1 MARLVKNIDTRQY
14 GSLKAGRLLDG
25 VLPESK
31 IAELIASGHA
41 KATDGDEPLTDTGK
55 HAENAAEALERA
67 FKQGYRNG
75 YAAAVNDAVDEGL
88 ISAEEASTCIFN
100 VIEIDTDIANT
111 DINTGVSGGDNT
123 NSSDSV
129 AEEGIKPEKAPAKA
143 QAKAP
148 AKGKN
153 SKA

>member
-14 GSLKAGRLLDG
+14 GSLKAGRFLDG

-100 VIEIDTDIANT
+100 VIEIDTDIVNT

-143 QAKAP
+143 P

>member
-41 KATDGDEPLTDTGK
+41 EETDGDEPLIDTGK
-55 HAENAAEALERA
+55 NAENDAEALEMA
-67 FKQGYRNG
+67 FKWGYRHG
-75 YAAAVNDAVDEGL
+75 YAAAVNDAVDEEL
-88 ISAEEASTCIFN
+88 ISAEEAGTCIFK
-100 VIEIDTDIANT
+100 VSEIDT
-111 DINTGVSGGDNT
+111 DINTGVSDGENT
-123 NSSDSV
+123 DSSDGV
-129 AEEGIKPEKAPAKA
+129 AEEGTKPEKTPAKV
-143 QAKAP
+143 P
-148 AKGKN
+148 EKGKK

>member
-41 KATDGDEPLTDTGK
+41 KETDGDEPLIDTGK
-55 HAENAAEALERA
+55 NAENDAEALDMA
-67 FKQGYRNG
+67 FKRGYRHG
-75 YAAAVNDAVDEGL
+75 YAAAVNDAVDEEL
-88 ISAEEASTCIFN
+88 ISAEEAGTCIFK
-100 VIEIDTDIANT
+100 VSEIDT
-111 DINTGVSGGDNT
+111 DINTGVSDGENT
-123 NSSDSV
+123 DSSDGV
-129 AEEGIKPEKAPAKA
+129 AKEGIKPEKD
-143 QAKAP
+143 QAKAS
-148 AKGKN
+148 AKEKK

>member
-41 KATDGDEPLTDTGK
+41 KETDGDEPLIDTGK
-55 HAENAAEALERA
+55 NAENDAEALDMA
-67 FKQGYRNG
+67 FKRGYRHG
-75 YAAAVNDAVDEGL
+75 YAAAVNDAVDEEL
-88 ISAEEASTCIFN
+88 ISAEEAGTCIFK
-100 VIEIDTDIANT
+100 VSEIDT
-111 DINTGVSGGDNT
+111 DINTGVSDGENT
-123 NSSDSV
+123 DSSDGV
-129 AEEGIKPEKAPAKA
+129 AEGGTKPEKTPAKV
-143 QAKAP
+143 P
-148 AKGKN
+148 EKGKK

>member
-41 KATDGDEPLTDTGK
+41 KAEPFTDTGK
-55 HAENAAEALERA
+55 NAENAAEAFEMA
-67 FKQGYRNG
+67 FKRGYRHG

-88 ISAEEASTCIFN
+88 ISAEEAGTCIFN
-100 VIEIDTDIANT
+100 VSEIDTDIANT
-111 DINTGVSGGDNT
+111 NINTGVSGGDNT

-129 AEEGIKPEKAPAKA
+129 AEEGTKPEKDQTKASAKE
-143 QAKAP
+143 KI
-148 AKGKN
+148 KGVTFDELF
-153 SKA
+153 

>member
-41 KATDGDEPLTDTGK
+41 KETDGDELTDTGK
-55 HAENAAEALERA
+55 NAENDAEALEMA
-67 FKQGYRNG
+67 FKRGYRHG
-75 YAAAVNDAVDEGL
+75 YAAAVNDAVDEEL
-88 ISAEEASTCIFN
+88 ISAEEAGTCIFK
-100 VIEIDTDIANT
+100 VSEIDTG
-111 DINTGVSGGDNT
+111 INTGVSDGENT
-123 NSSDSV
+123 DSSDGV
-129 AEEGIKPEKAPAKA
+129 AEEGTKPEKTLAKV
-143 QAKAP
+143 P
-148 AKGKN
+148 EKGKK

>member
-41 KATDGDEPLTDTGK
+41 EETDGDEPLIDTGK
-55 HAENAAEALERA
+55 NAENDAEALEMA
-67 FKQGYRNG
+67 FKRGYRHG
-75 YAAAVNDAVDEGL
+75 YAAAVNDAVDEEL
-88 ISAEEASTCIFN
+88 ISAEEAGTCIFK
-100 VIEIDTDIANT
+100 VSEIDT
-111 DINTGVSGGDNT
+111 DINTGVSDGENT
-123 NSSDSV
+123 DSSDGV
-129 AEEGIKPEKAPAKA
+129 AEEGTKPEKTPAKV
-143 QAKAP
+143 P
-148 AKGKN
+148 EKGKK

>member
-100 VIEIDTDIANT
+100 VIEIDTDIVNT

-143 QAKAP
+143 P

>member
-55 HAENAAEALERA
+55 HAENAAEALERV

-100 VIEIDTDIANT
+100 VIEIDTDIVNT

-143 QAKAP
+143 P

>member
-55 HAENAAEALERA
+55 NAENAAEAFEMA
-67 FKQGYRNG
+67 FKRGYRHG

-88 ISAEEASTCIFN
+88 ISAEEAGTCIFN
-100 VIEIDTDIANT
+100 VSEIDIDIANT
-111 DINTGVSGGDNT
+111 NINTGVSGGDNT

-129 AEEGIKPEKAPAKA
+129 AEEGIKPEKTPAKV
-143 QAKAP
+143 P
-148 AKGKN
+148 EKGKK

>member
-55 HAENAAEALERA
+55 NAENAAEAFEMA
-67 FKQGYRNG
+67 FKRGYRHG

-88 ISAEEASTCIFN
+88 ISAEEAGTCIFN
-100 VIEIDTDIANT
+100 VSEIDTDIANT
-111 DINTGVSGGDNT
+111 NINTGVSGGDNA
-123 NSSDSV
+123 NSSDGV
-129 AEEGIKPEKAPAKA
+129 AKEGTKPEKAST
-143 QAKAP
+143 KAP
-148 AKGKN
+148 AKEKK

>member
-1 MARLVKNIDTRQY
+1 MARLVKNIDIRQY

-41 KATDGDEPLTDTGK
+41 KATDGDESSLTDTGK
-55 HAENAAEALERA
+55 NAENSAEALEMA
-67 FKQGYRNG
+67 FKKGYRHG
-75 YAAAVNDAVDEGL
+75 YAAAVNDAVNEEL

-100 VIEIDTDIANT
+100 VSEIDTDIANT

-129 AEEGIKPEKAPAKA
+129 AEEGIKPEKA

-148 AKGKN
+148 VKGKK

>member
-41 KATDGDEPLTDTGK
+41 KATDGDEPITDTGK
-55 HAENAAEALERA
+55 NAENAAEALEIA
-67 FKQGYRNG
+67 FKQGYRHG
-75 YAAAVNDAVDEGL
+75 YADAVNDAVDEGL

-123 NSSDSV
+123 NSSNGV

-143 QAKAP
+143 P